1 MYKMNSN
8 ENNVWC
14 GRLRERKTN
23 FESVWHERLR
33 NINDKVS
40 YTELNDN
47 DISNDVFNE
56 IELLCKQS
64 KNIK

>member
-1 MYKMNSN
+1 MYNMTSN
-8 ENNVWC
+8 ENNVWG

-23 FESVWHERLR
+23 FESVWQERLR
-33 NINDKVS
+33 DRNNKVS